1 MEKKNIRIKD
11 IAQLA
16 GVSIGTVDRV
26 LHNRGKVSEEAL
38 QKVLSTLREI
48 DYKPNLIARTLGTK
62 KVFRIAVIIPDPAQ
76 DEYWAQAHLGIQHA
90 AVEWNQYDVKVET
103 YFFDLYHHESFLQLT
118 QAAHVNKPD
127 GIVLAP
133 IFYHEALH
141 FLHQCQASK
150 IPFVIFNTNL
160 PEIHPLSFIG
170 QNLFDSGRVAAEL
183 MSLGQT
189 APGAFTV
196 LHVNEASE
204 NSIHLLDKQKGFEHF
219 FKVKNQPDFKI
230 SALDINET
238 EENQLQEHLQ
248 ILLSDA
254 EIKGLF
260 VTTSKGTAAIAAIL
274 KKLNRT
280 DIRLIGYD
288 LLPEN
293 IQHLQAGTIDFL
305 INQNS
310 RHQTFLGIQHLAN
323 YLFLKKEPP
332 ATNLL
337 PLEIISRENLNSY
350 LGSALPQF

>member
-76 DEYWAQAHLGIQHA
+76 DEYWAQAHIGIRHA
-90 AVEWNQYDVKVET
+90 AAEWDQYDVYVET
-103 YFFDLYHHESFLQLT
+103 HFFDLYHKESFLQLT
-118 QAAHVNKPD
+118 QSAHLTKPD
-127 GIVLAP
+127 GIVIAP

-150 IPFVIFNTNL
+150 IPFVIFNTNI

-183 MSLGQT
+183 MSLGQDL
-189 APGAFTV
+189 PGTFAV

-204 NSIHLLDKQKGFEHF
+204 NSIHLLDKQRGFEHF
-219 FKVKNQPDFKI
+219 FKVKNQPEFKTM
-230 SALDINET
+230 ALDITET
-238 EENQLQEHLQ
+238 EEAKLLKQVQGLLKDNQL
-248 ILLSDA
+248 
-254 EIKGLF
+254 KGIF
-260 VTTSKGTAAIAAIL
+260 VTTSKGTSTIAGIL
-274 KKLNRT
+274 EKLGNK
-280 DIRLIGYD
+280 DLRLIGYD

-293 IQHLQAGTIDFL
+293 VEHLQAGTIDFL

-310 RHQTFLGIQHLAN
+310 KHQTFLGIQHLAN
-323 YLFLKKEPP
+323 FLFLKKEPP
-332 ATNLL
+332 ARNLL
-337 PLEIISRENLNSY
+337 PLEIITRENVNSY
-350 LGSALPQF
+350 LGSALPQT

>member
-90 AVEWNQYDVKVET
+90 AAEWNQYDVKVET

-127 GIVLAP
+127 GIVIAP
-133 IFYHEALH
+133 IFYLEALH

-160 PEIHPLSFIG
+160 PEIHPVSFIG
-170 QNLFDSGRVAAEL
+170 QNLFESGQVAAEL
-183 MSLGQT
+183 MSLGQNVAGT
-189 APGAFTV
+189 FAV
-196 LHVNEASE
+196 LHVNEDSV
-204 NSIHLLDKQKGFEHF
+204 NSIHLLDKQKGFEQY
-219 FKVKNQPDFKI
+219 FKVKNQPEFKI
-230 SALDINET
+230 LALDINET
-238 EENQLQEHLQ
+238 QEDKLTRHIQDVLK
-248 ILLSDA
+248 DA
-254 EIKGLF
+254 QIKGLF
-260 VTTSKGTAAIAAIL
+260 VTTSKGTAAIAGVL
-274 KKLNRT
+274 EKLNRQ
-280 DIRLIGYD
+280 DVRLIGYD
-288 LLPEN
+288 LLPDN

-305 INQNS
+305 INQNAK
-310 RHQTFLGIQHLAN
+310 HQTFLGIQHLAN
-323 YLFLKKEPP
+323 FLFLKKEPP
-332 ATNLL
+332 AKNLL
-337 PLEIISRENLNSY
+337 PLEIITRANLNSY
-350 LGSALPQF
+350 LSSALPE